1 MPRNSPNPN
10 RLIMDIISKKMTS
23 YAATQWLKS
32 PNEKLGNNIP
42 SEMMQA
48 GNSDAVYKQLKQ
60 EINKKRNG

>member
-1 MPRNSPNPN
+1 MPRQNTNPN
-10 RLIMDIISKKMTS
+10 RLIMDMISKKMTS

-32 PNEKLGNNIP
+32 PNEKLDNNVP

-60 EINKKRNG
+60 EVDKKNNG